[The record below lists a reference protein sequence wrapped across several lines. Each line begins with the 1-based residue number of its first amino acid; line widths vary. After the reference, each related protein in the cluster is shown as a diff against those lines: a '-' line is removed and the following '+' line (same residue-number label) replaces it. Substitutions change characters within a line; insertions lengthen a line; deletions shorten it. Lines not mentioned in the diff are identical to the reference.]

1 MIIINDTF
9 ELKGGSQTL
18 MIRICKWLVN
28 HNEEI
33 IYLCNRDDNKNAI
46 EQIETIGG
54 RVYNVGGDRINN
66 LIIFF
71 KNNTINTNKLLVI
84 NYSINY
90 YIEIEIVKKELSLEF
105 DNIVYCIIPDTF
117 EKGRGISNSF
127 LRNILRKPYKS
138 ILEKMNRNNAVVMM
152 DEVCEERTEKWNN
165 TKLNPDTPLIRL
177 PITFEPNES
186 FETDIAKGYNSRNI
200 LTASRA
206 DFPFKGYL
214 LGLVKD
220 FEEIKKSHSD
230 VKLTIIAS
238 GKDEDQLKFQIN
250 QLPEEIKAD
259 VNLISWIAY
268 EDLLTMIRS
277 CYVFVGMSSTLLDA
291 AKLYKICVP
300 SKGYTEKNFAN
311 SFFDEDPRY
320 LYASDDCTKPAIRL
334 IIECLDWDFEYY
346 RERSLSHYRAV
357 KSEYDEDQ
365 NIGKLISVKTRSKN
379 CILSGVDMFLYQFYS
394 KSQGKKKRL
403 TCKVIQS
410 NAKAR

>member
-9 ELKGGSQTL
+9 ELRGGSQTL

-33 IYLCNRDDNKNAI
+33 VYLCNRDDNKNAI
-46 EQIETIGG
+46 EQIKSIGG

-66 LIIFF
+66 LINFF
-71 KNNTINTNKLLVI
+71 KNNSINTKDLLVI

-90 YIEIEIVKKELSLEF
+90 YIEIEIVKKELSIEF

-117 EKGRGISNSF
+117 EKGKGISNSF
-127 LRNILRKPYKS
+127 IRNILKKPYKR
-138 ILEKMNRNNAVVMM
+138 ILKKMNRNNAVVMM
-152 DEVCEERTEKWNN
+152 DEVCKERTEKWNN
-165 TKLNPDTPLIRL
+165 TKLNSDTPLIRL

-186 FETDIAKGYNSRNI
+186 FEIDIVKGYNSRTI

-206 DFPFKGYL
+206 DFLFKGYL
-214 LGLVKD
+214 LGLAKD
-220 FEEIKKSHSD
+220 FKEIKKSHPD
-230 VKLTIIAS
+230 VKLTIVAS
-238 GKDEDQLKFQIN
+238 GKDEDQLKAQIN
-250 QLPEEIKAD
+250 QLSEETKAD
-259 VNLISWIAY
+259 VKLIPWIDY

-291 AKLYKICVP
+291 AKLYKICIP
-300 SKGYTEKNFAN
+300 AKGYTEENLAN

-334 IIECLDWDFEYY
+334 INECLEWDFEYY
-346 RERSLSHYRAV
+346 KKRSLSHYKAV

-365 NIGKLISVKTRSKN
+365 NIGKLISVKTKSKK
-379 CILSGVDMFLYQFYS
+379 CILSGLDMCLYQFYL
-394 KSQGKKKRL
+394 KSLRK
-403 TCKVIQS
+403 
-410 NAKAR
+410 AK